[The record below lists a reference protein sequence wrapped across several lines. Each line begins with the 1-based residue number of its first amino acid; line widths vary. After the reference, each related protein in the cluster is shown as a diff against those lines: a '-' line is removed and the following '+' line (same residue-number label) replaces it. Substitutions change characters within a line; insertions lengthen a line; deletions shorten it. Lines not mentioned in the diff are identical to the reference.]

1 MVNFVVNQFSSS
13 VTLTQLGQV
22 FSQPIPTLVTN
33 STGTVYIPL
42 SAVRNIFKYKTTDV
56 ELIDISAQ
64 ALEYFVYDK
73 AWPVINPANTMVDP
87 STAIAIATPS
97 GSIPANKLL
106 VAHDFVRYLAQ
117 QLFGTALGAELFDN
131 ELELV
136 ENVRMVC
143 DNSSSGHT
151 WYDVTKAIKDVSVDS
166 TASLV
171 GLAGSAGAKYM
182 TNDNITN
189 ANICRVLIEQ
199 MFGADPARF
208 HSIVATDQPQSL
220 PFQVGDTI
228 NFPVSISP
236 AYNQQLLT
244 QPNSTVQI
252 PPRSYTIKMS
262 IIADNDTTSI
272 NVPFAS
278 NELPLYPAPA
288 SSDSSLYYTSD
299 AAGNIV
305 QGAIGVS
312 ALPSPS
318 SHYVISTVGSGTLYS
333 NTMDSPASYFF
344 SLIPGAIYG
353 QFLECNQSGDTVIS
367 QTVVTSIP
375 IGGSVV
381 GQILY
386 NGVTVPQYYG
396 ANGKWYLKIG

>member
-13 VTLTQLGQV
+13 VTLSELGKV
-22 FSQPIPTLVTN
+22 FTQPIPSLSTN
-33 STGTVYIPL
+33 STGTVYVPL
-42 SAVRNIFKYKTTDV
+42 SAIKNIFKYKTTDV

-64 ALEYFVYDK
+64 DLEYFVYDK
-73 AWPVINPANTMVDP
+73 AWPVINPANTMIDP
-87 STAIAIATPS
+87 ATAIAIATPS

-136 ENVRMVC
+136 ENVRKVC

-151 WYDVTKAIKDVSVDS
+151 WYDVTTAIKNVSVNS

-171 GLAGSAGAKYM
+171 GLGGSAGAKYM
-182 TNDNITN
+182 TNDNTTN
-189 ANICRVLIEQ
+189 ANICRVLLEQ

-220 PFQVGDTI
+220 PFQVGDSI

-244 QPNSTVQI
+244 QPTSTTQI

-262 IIADNDTTSI
+262 IIADNDTSSV
-272 NVPFAS
+272 NVPFAA
-278 NELPLYPAPA
+278 NELSLYPAPV
-288 SSDSSLYYTSD
+288 SSDSSLYYPSD
-299 AAGNIV
+299 ASGNIL
-305 QGAIGVS
+305 QAAIGVS
-312 ALPSPS
+312 ALPNPN
-318 SHYVISTVGSGTLYS
+318 SHYTTSSVGAGNLY
-333 NTMDSPASYFF
+333 TDTTDSPATYFF
-344 SLIPGAIYG
+344 SVIPPPPQKVYVGCDING
-353 QFLECNQSGDTVIS
+353 
-367 QTVVTSIP
+367 IP
-375 IGGSVV
+375 NV
-381 GQILY
+381 GWGTQLTIDQPAVMV
-386 NGVTVPQYYG
+386 NV
-396 ANGKWYLKIG
+396 ANGGIIYQVPNGNYFLYK